1 MEDIIVKIR
10 SMYDDM
16 GRSEKKIADYILEH
30 GTSMIGLSITELS
43 SICGCGDAT
52 VVRFS
57 RRLGLSG
64 YQELKIKI
72 AQQTD
77 TISYNKGI
85 TTGDTCYDI
94 FQKRKSDVALA
105 LENTAKAL
113 APDLLEQ
120 AASAISRARRIL
132 IIGLGSSAP
141 VALDAQHKFLRAG
154 LDAAVYS
161 DNHMQAIA
169 ISHVS
174 QQDVVIAISHSGASV
189 DIVESLKLAKSK
201 GATTIAVTHAGKSPL
216 QKYSDITL
224 HTDAEETQYS
234 ILGMSSRIAQLVI
247 FDSIYSYLV
256 LHMSDQ
262 VIREIEATEAALQ
275 GKKY

>member
-1 MEDIIVKIR
+1 MEDVIVKIR

-43 SICGCGDAT
+43 AICGCGDAT

-77 TISYNKGI
+77 SISYNKGI
-85 TTGDTCYDI
+85 GAGDTCYDI
-94 FQKRKSDVALA
+94 FQKRKNEVALA
-105 LENTAKAL
+105 LENTSKSL
-113 APDLLEQ
+113 AADLLEQ
-120 AASAISRARRIL
+120 AAVAISRARRIL
-132 IIGLGSSAP
+132 IVGLGSSAP

-154 LDAAVYS
+154 LNAAAYS
-161 DNHMQAIA
+161 DNHLQAIA
-169 ISHVS
+169 VSHVGEE
-174 QQDVVIAISHSGASV
+174 DVVIAVSHSGASV
-189 DIVESLKLAKSK
+189 DIVEALKLAKSK

-224 HTDAEETQYS
+224 YTDAEETQYS